1 MARVTAADVQRKKAE
16 KQKIVVMTAYYY
28 EMARAI
34 DRAQP
39 DMILVGDSGGR
50 FLLGHEDNNDVTL
63 DEMIIMTRAVVRG
76 SQHALVIGDMPFMTY
91 QVSVEGAVRNAGRLV
106 KETRCNAVKPEGGA
120 EIAPQVEAMV
130 RMGIPVL
137 AHMGLTPMTS
147 AALGGM
153 SSGAILPEER
163 LRQDARALQDA
174 GAFAVILTGISPEL
188 AKSITEELRIPTI
201 SGFGAGDDCD
211 GDIGVSPGTLGW
223 SADQIDN
230 PRSRYGPVAKAI
242 YESALQYV
250 TDVRERKPTRSARTP
265 SGNGR

>member
-1 MARVTAADVQRKKAE
+1 MARVTVADIQRMKVEGRRIAM
-16 KQKIVVMTAYYY
+16 MTAYYF

-50 FLLGHEDNNDVTL
+50 FLLGHEDLNDCTME
-63 DEMIIMTRAVVRG
+63 EMILMIRSVCRG
-76 SQHALVIGDMPFMTY
+76 AQHALVVGDLPFMAY
-91 QVSVEGAVRNAGRLV
+91 QVSVEEAVRNAGRLV

-120 EIAPQVEAMV
+120 EIAPAVEHMV
-130 RMGIPVL
+130 RIGIPVL

-153 SSGAILPEER
+153 TGGGKVAEEKVWA
-163 LRQDARALQDA
+163 DARALQEA

-188 AKSITEELRIPTI
+188 AGAITKELRIPTI
-201 SGFGAGDDCD
+201 SGFGAGDACD

-223 SADQIDN
+223 TADQIDD
-230 PRSRYGPVAKAI
+230 PRARYGQISKTI
-242 YESALQYV
+242 YESARAYID
-250 TDVRERKPTRSARTP
+250 DVYAGKSTRGAR
-265 SGNGR
+265 S